1 MNNILQI
8 NQLEIYHEQRAM
20 PTEHLI
26 HKISFQIPKGKITG
40 IVGESGSGKSLS
52 MKSLLGI
59 LPNNL
64 STRAENYT
72 FEGAEVD
79 VEKPRVLNKLPISMI
94 FQDPM
99 SSLNPVRNIGYH
111 LIEVIQR
118 FSKLPDKEAKL
129 KAIQSLRDVEIQ
141 NPEHVITLFP
151 HELSGGMIQRVI
163 IAMALLKNPKLLIA
177 DEPTTALDVTVQA
190 QILGLIRKMKQEAD
204 LSVILVT
211 HDFGVV
217 AEMCD
222 YIYVMFDGVVVEYG
236 PAPEIFYNPQHPYT
250 KELLKS
256 IPNSTRREKLYVMEP
271 YTLTEGI
278 KEFHTMEPIS
288 DEMNHY
294 VVRSGEDVTN

>member
-8 NQLEIYHEQRAM
+8 NQLEIYHERRAM
-20 PTEHLI
+20 PTEHLV

-40 IVGESGSGKSLS
+40 VVGESGSGKSLS
-52 MKSLLGI
+52 MKALLGI

-64 STRAENYT
+64 STQAENYS
-72 FEGAEVD
+72 FEGSELNIQD
-79 VEKPRVLNKLPISMI
+79 YRTLNKLPISMI

-99 SSLNPVRNIGYH
+99 SSLNPVRSIGYH

-118 FSKLPDKEAKL
+118 FSKVSDSEAEL
-129 KAIQSLRDVEIQ
+129 KAIQSLMDVEIQ
-141 NPEHVITLFP
+141 NPDHVMKLFP
-151 HELSGGMIQRVI
+151 HELSGGMIQRVV
-163 IAMALLKNPKLLIA
+163 IAMAILKNPKLLIA

-190 QILGLIRKMKQEAD
+190 QILSLIRKMKQEAD
-204 LSVILVT
+204 LSVLLVT

-222 YIYVMFDGVVVEYG
+222 YIYVMFDGIVVEFG
-236 PAPEIFYNPQHPYT
+236 PAHEIFYNPQHPYT

-271 YTLTEGI
+271 FVLAEGL
-278 KEFHTMEPIS
+278 KEHHAMVPVS

-294 VVRSGEDVTN
+294 VVRSGQDVTY